1 MNTIYPSL
9 RVIFSLFSRQL
20 EDPASQTLTRRG
32 LKANSKR
39 HLVVQRN
46 IAERADIIHV
56 RAQFAGPLYASDD
69 SDASEPCPEI
79 DVVQAETPLAAVVL
93 TVQHVIQFHKSRV
106 QILDHVRGVRG
117 HSLGVQLE
125 LRVHVHAINLV
136 GALPLRFLVGG
147 KLVVFD
153 KCVPSVQLLEL
164 WEESRRDIP
173 RPLQGAE
180 QRLYRFLPCL
190 NVGSARGGQ
199 DLVCRSEA
207 LVCIYFCNNVERF
220 HHNKVIFRKGENGRN
235 LLADQRGGRR
245 NVIVGKEVN

>member
-93 TVQHVIQFHKSRV
+93 TVQHVIKFH
-106 QILDHVRGVRG
+106 
-117 HSLGVQLE
+117 
-125 LRVHVHAINLV
+125 
-136 GALPLRFLVGG
+136 
-147 KLVVFD
+147 
-153 KCVPSVQLLEL
+153 
-164 WEESRRDIP
+164 
-173 RPLQGAE
+173 
-180 QRLYRFLPCL
+180 
-190 NVGSARGGQ
+190 
-199 DLVCRSEA
+199 
-207 LVCIYFCNNVERF
+207 
-220 HHNKVIFRKGENGRN
+220 
-235 LLADQRGGRR
+235 
-245 NVIVGKEVN
+245 